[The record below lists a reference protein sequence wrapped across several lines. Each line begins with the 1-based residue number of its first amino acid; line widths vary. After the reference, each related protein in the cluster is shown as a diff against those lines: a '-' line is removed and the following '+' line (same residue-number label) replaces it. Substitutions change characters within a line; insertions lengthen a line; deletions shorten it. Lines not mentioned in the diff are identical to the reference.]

1 MNLYA
6 VRRFASSRSFRLM
19 PSASISSGCCH
30 HRAESTRLISP
41 TSVFAS
47 RRSVAKTVKNLVGRV
62 RSIIDRYT
70 PRSRAKRVPLT
81 PAWRD
86 AIAGLPK
93 WEQRKIVGLARLAA
107 PVASNRRAW
116 AMP

>member
-1 MNLYA
+1 
-6 VRRFASSRSFRLM
+6 
-19 PSASISSGCCH
+19 
-30 HRAESTRLISP
+30 
-41 TSVFAS
+41 
-47 RRSVAKTVKNLVGRV
+47 V

-93 WEQRKIVGLARLAA
+93 WEQRKIVGLARLASA
-107 PVASNRRAW
+107 RGVEPSSW